1 MWALLSY
8 LSLCLSLETYYSAS
22 NIIYSPSS
30 ISAILTF
37 QGQSQPSTIH
47 NLNLTILAES
57 YTHVRVRITDINST
71 RWEVPDIILNP
82 SSPILFSEANY
93 SITLFQNPFGL
104 SIFRKSNNQLIFHI
118 DPNVT
123 FQYQNQDL
131 IMTSLLDYPFYV
143 YGIGERVSHFP
154 LNPGIYTLF
163 ARGQPGPYDNGKP
176 PGKNM
181 YSSQPVHI
189 GIDSLGNAHGGF
201 LLNSNAMDITVHNYS
216 ITYRPIGGIIDYFS
230 FVGPKPEDV
239 VKQYQKLVGLPVLI
253 PYWTLGYHQSRWGY
267 HNLSDLENVVTNF
280 NNYQIPLDVLWTDID
295 YMTNFEDFTL
305 DPERY
310 NYENFS
316 IFIENLH
323 SAHRK
328 FVPICDAAIP
338 IIDYPPYNLALEQ
351 NLFIGSP
358 HHNGALIGKVWPGL
372 AVFID
377 WFNPNATGYWHSMM
391 TSLRK
396 LVDFDGFWIDMND
409 PSNFCEGE
417 CGYPASQFVK
427 DLPYVPGY
435 LPLNL
440 LTIDLA
446 ATHIGGLMEFDVHN
460 LYGFK
465 MALAS
470 SKYFTDV
477 LKTRPFILSRSSFP
491 GQGRFASK
499 WLGDNFSLYDWMAY
513 SIPGIFNFQ
522 IFGIPLIGADICGF
536 SFDTTEDL
544 CCRWYQLGTMYPF
557 TRNHNSNNTI
567 PQEPWAFGPLLLA
580 VSNQAIRNKY
590 SLMNYYYTH
599 MFFLSVEGG
608 TFFKPTFF
616 EYPSDVRLQY
626 DHAEKNFMVGPALL
640 VHPALIRD
648 ITIVEAYFPA
658 DIWYNWYTGKRI
670 TTPFNRTLT
679 LDAPL
684 NGTINIHVRGG
695 Q

>member
-239 VKQYQKLVGLPVLI
+239 VK
-253 PYWTLGYHQSRWGY
+253 
-267 HNLSDLENVVTNF
+267 
-280 NNYQIPLDVLWTDID
+280 
-295 YMTNFEDFTL
+295 
-305 DPERY
+305 
-310 NYENFS
+310 
-316 IFIENLH
+316 
-323 SAHRK
+323 
-328 FVPICDAAIP
+328 
-338 IIDYPPYNLALEQ
+338 
-351 NLFIGSP
+351 
-358 HHNGALIGKVWPGL
+358 
-372 AVFID
+372 
-377 WFNPNATGYWHSMM
+377 
-391 TSLRK
+391 
-396 LVDFDGFWIDMND
+396 
-409 PSNFCEGE
+409 
-417 CGYPASQFVK
+417 
-427 DLPYVPGY
+427 
-435 LPLNL
+435 
-440 LTIDLA
+440 
-446 ATHIGGLMEFDVHN
+446 
-460 LYGFK
+460 
-465 MALAS
+465 
-470 SKYFTDV
+470 
-477 LKTRPFILSRSSFP
+477 
-491 GQGRFASK
+491 
-499 WLGDNFSLYDWMAY
+499 
-513 SIPGIFNFQ
+513 
-522 IFGIPLIGADICGF
+522 
-536 SFDTTEDL
+536 
-544 CCRWYQLGTMYPF
+544 
-557 TRNHNSNNTI
+557 
-567 PQEPWAFGPLLLA
+567 
-580 VSNQAIRNKY
+580 
-590 SLMNYYYTH
+590 
-599 MFFLSVEGG
+599 
-608 TFFKPTFF
+608 
-616 EYPSDVRLQY
+616 
-626 DHAEKNFMVGPALL
+626 
-640 VHPALIRD
+640 
-648 ITIVEAYFPA
+648 
-658 DIWYNWYTGKRI
+658 
-670 TTPFNRTLT
+670 
-679 LDAPL
+679 
-684 NGTINIHVRGG
+684 
-695 Q
+695 